1 MSTVYFTTGISIN
14 MVSGELTRRGLA
26 KIQLQNHSHD
36 GLRNGGGGEFL
47 RDRKLTIYMYRCM
60 LFLSVPLCG
69 SPIMSDQSVKC
80 PSIRRSDWPCNITST
95 CPEHILFSL

>member
-47 RDRKLTIYMYRCM
+47 RDRKLTIYRCM

-80 PSIRRSDWPCNITST
+80 PSIRQSDWPCNITST
-95 CPEHILFSL
+95 GTCPEHILFSL